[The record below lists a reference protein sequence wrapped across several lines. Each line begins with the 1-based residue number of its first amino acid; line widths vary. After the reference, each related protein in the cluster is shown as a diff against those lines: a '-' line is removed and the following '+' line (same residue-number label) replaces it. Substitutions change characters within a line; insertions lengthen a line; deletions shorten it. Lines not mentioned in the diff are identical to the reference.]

1 MTDREF
7 FYHFSLRGFSM
18 SIYLDN
24 AATSWPKPESV
35 IQAMNHFNELI
46 GSNPGRSGHHL
57 SVESGR
63 ILYNTREI
71 LAQLFKVPDP
81 LRIAFTS
88 NITHSLNIVIRG
100 LLKPGDHV
108 ITTSMEH
115 NSVMRPLRQLELEG
129 LELTVISCSRTGI
142 PDPSLIHKF
151 IKSNTKLIITTH
163 ASNVTGTILPITEI
177 GKISSDYGI
186 PFCIDSAQTAGV
198 LDIDVEKNNIDILC
212 FTGHKGLFGPMGT
225 GGLYIREDLEK
236 SIAPLM
242 SGGTGSRSEFEIQ
255 PDFMPDKYES
265 GTPNTI
271 GIAGL
276 CAGVKFIKDTGIA
289 NIHAKENFL
298 QKRFMDG
305 LSEIKNIKLY
315 GPGNIAE
322 QVAVT
327 AFNIGELPPS
337 DTAYHLDEN
346 YGILTRPGLHCAPTS
361 HKTIGTFPVGT
372 NRVSFGYFNTT
383 DDVDNAIKAIR
394 EISVK
399 GL

>member
-1 MTDREF
+1 
-7 FYHFSLRGFSM
+7 M

-35 IQAMNHFNELI
+35 IRAMNHFNELI

-57 SVESGR
+57 SVEAGR

-71 LAQLFKVPDP
+71 LSELFKVPDP

-88 NITHSLNIVIRG
+88 NITHSLNIVING

-115 NSVMRPLRQLELEG
+115 NSVMRPLRQLELAG
-129 LELTVISCSRTGI
+129 LELTVIDCSRSGI
-142 PDPSLIHKF
+142 LDPSLIHKF
-151 IKSNTKLIITTH
+151 IKSNTKLIISTH

-186 PFCIDSAQTAGV
+186 TFCVDSAQTAGV
-198 LDIDVEKNNIDILC
+198 LEIDVVKNHIDILC
-212 FTGHKGLFGPMGT
+212 FTGHKGLLGPMGT

-236 SIAPLM
+236 NIDSLM
-242 SGGTGSRSEFEIQ
+242 YGGTGSRSEFEIQ

-276 CAGVKFIKDTGIA
+276 CAGAEFIKNTGIE
-289 NIHAKENFL
+289 NIHLKENVL
-298 QKRFMDG
+298 QKRFLDG
-305 LSEIKNIKLY
+305 LSEIKNITLY
-315 GPGNIAE
+315 GPGNTTE

-327 AFNIGELPPS
+327 AFNIGEQSPS
-337 DTAYHLDEN
+337 DTAYHLDEK

-361 HKTIGTFPVGT
+361 HKTIGTFPQGT
-372 NRVSFGYFNTT
+372 NRISFGYFNTT
-383 DDVDNAIKAIR
+383 DDVDTALKAIH
-394 EISVK
+394 ELSK
-399 GL
+399 H